1 MIKLCVNCTHFETE
15 GAICNSES
23 SIKRIDLIFGNHE
36 KMSADEMRKDKDK
49 CGLAAKLFK
58 PKQGF
63 LQEEV

>member
-1 MIKLCVNCTHFETE
+1 MIKLCVDCIHFEIE
-15 GAICNSES
+15 DAICKSDK

-36 KMSADEMRKDKDK
+36 KLSAEDMRKDKDK

-58 PKQGF
+58 PKRGF

>member
-1 MIKLCVNCTHFETE
+1 MIKLCVDCAHFKTE

-36 KMSADEMRKDKDK
+36 KMSADEMRKDK